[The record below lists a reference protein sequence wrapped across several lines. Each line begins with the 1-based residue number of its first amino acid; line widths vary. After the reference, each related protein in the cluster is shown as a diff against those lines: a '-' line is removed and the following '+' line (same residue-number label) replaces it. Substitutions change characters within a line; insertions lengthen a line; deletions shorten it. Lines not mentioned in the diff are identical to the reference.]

1 MDISINKKDTENKN
15 KIKLFVDSFGDSE
28 ETAKEF
34 FLCDD
39 IITVTEYVGNRLA
52 AMASLVPIYAQN
64 GNCCQ
69 LEQMSSTVR
78 KVCGYYIYGVC
89 VDKDYR
95 GMGLFPLIMKKTEE
109 EAINK
114 NADFVCLIP
123 ADTQLE
129 ATYRKWGYNV
139 EIQNSDDPDHLGKRI
154 FIDSP
159 SFRDFALPTG
169 TVEHGKKMCGLMKVF
184 NKEVFAPADRE
195 FAFGDFMG
203 DI

>member
-34 FLCDD
+34 FSCDD

-52 AMASLVPIYAQN
+52 ATASLVPIYAQN
-64 GNCCQ
+64 GMHCQ
-69 LEQMSSTVR
+69 LEQMSSIVR
-78 KVCGYYIYGVC
+78 KICGYYIYGVC
-89 VDKDYR
+89 VDKDFR
-95 GMGLFPLIMKKTEE
+95 GMGLFPLIMKKTEA
-109 EAINK
+109 EALER

-123 ADTQLE
+123 ADSQLE
-129 ATYRKWGYNV
+129 TTYRKWGYNV
-139 EIQNSDDPDHLGKRI
+139 EIENPAEPNYLGKRI
-154 FIDSP
+154 FVDSP
-159 SFRDFALPTG
+159 SFRDFALPTE
-169 TVEHGKKMCGLMKVF
+169 TVTDSKKMCGLMKVF
-184 NKEVFAPADRE
+184 NKKIFAPSNRE